1 MQMLVF
7 WAEKLVFLAVP
18 KTGTT
23 ALQGALAP
31 RASIVLRDPPQ
42 LKHSPVARYKRFLQP
57 MFAQGGGQ
65 PDMETFAMV
74 RNPVDWLSSWY
85 RYRTREELI
94 GQPNSTHGISFDDFV
109 VEYCKGKPAPFAN
122 VGSQAKFLT
131 LGDKSVGVTHLYK
144 YESMPSAITFLAT
157 RLNKPDIALKQRN
170 VSPAMDVTLSA
181 DVEVRLRDK
190 RAFEFA
196 VWAQGRD

>member
-1 MQMLVF
+1 MLVF
-7 WAEKLVFLAVP
+7 WAEKLVMLAVP

-57 MFAQGGGQ
+57 MFSQGGGQ

-74 RNPVDWLSSWY
+74 RDPVDWLCSWY
-85 RYRTREELI
+85 RYRSREDLI
-94 GQPNSTHGISFDDFV
+94 GHPNSTHGINFDDFV

-144 YESMPSAITFLAT
+144 YEAMASALTFLCH
-157 RLNKPDIALKQRN
+157 RLSKDEITLKQKN
-170 VSPAMDVTLSA
+170 VSPSMEVTLSSDIEA
-181 DVEVRLRDK
+181 RLRSK
-190 RAFEFA
+190 RAFEFE
-196 VWAQGRD
+196 VWSQGRD

>member
-1 MQMLVF
+1 MLVF
-7 WAEKLVFLAVP
+7 WAEKLVMLAVP

-74 RNPVDWLSSWY
+74 RDPVDWLSSWY
-85 RYRTREELI
+85 RYRSREALI

-109 VEYCKGKPAPFAN
+109 VEYCKGNPAAFAN

-144 YESMPSAITFLAT
+144 YEAMPSALTFLCG
-157 RLNKPDIALKQRN
+157 RLGKDEITLKQKN
-170 VSPAMDVTLSA
+170 VSLMMDVTLSA
-181 DVEVRLRDK
+181 DVETRLRSK
-190 RAFEFA
+190 RAFEFD

>member
-1 MQMLVF
+1 MLVF
-7 WAEKLVFLAVP
+7 WAEKLVMLAVP

-31 RASIVLRDPPQ
+31 RASIVLRDPPV

-65 PDMETFAMV
+65 ADMETFALV
-74 RNPVDWLSSWY
+74 RDPVDWLSSWY
-85 RYRTREELI
+85 RYRHRDDLV
-94 GQPNSTHGISFDDFV
+94 GHPNSTRDISFDDFV

-122 VGSQAKFLT
+122 VGSQGKFLT

-144 YESMPSAITFLAT
+144 YEAMPSALTFLCQ
-157 RLNKPDIALKQRN
+157 RLSKDEITLKQKN

-181 DVEVRLRDK
+181 NVEARLREK

>member
-1 MQMLVF
+1 MLVF
-7 WAEKLVFLAVP
+7 WAEKLVMLAVP

-31 RASIVLRDPPQ
+31 RASIVLRDPPV

-65 PDMETFAMV
+65 ADMETFALV
-74 RNPVDWLSSWY
+74 RDPVDWLSSWY
-85 RYRTREELI
+85 RYRHRDDLV
-94 GQPNSTHGISFDDFV
+94 GHLNSTRDISFDDFV

-144 YESMPSAITFLAT
+144 YEAMPSAIAFLAT

-170 VSPAMDVTLSA
+170 VSPAMDVTLSP
-181 DVEVRLRDK
+181 DVEARLRDK
-190 RAFEFA
+190 RAFEFS

>member
-1 MQMLVF
+1 MLVF
-7 WAEKLVFLAVP
+7 WAEKLVMLAVP

-85 RYRTREELI
+85 RYRSRDELI
-94 GQPNSTHGISFDDFV
+94 GQPNSTHDISFDDFV
-109 VEYCKGKPAPFAN
+109 IEYCKGKPAPFAN

-131 LGDKSVGVTHLYK
+131 LGNKSVGVTHLYK
-144 YESMPSAITFLAT
+144 YEAMPSALTFLCQ
-157 RLNKPDIALKQRN
+157 RLSKSEIVLNQKN
-170 VSPAMDVTLSA
+170 VSPAMAVSLSA
-181 DVEVRLRDK
+181 DVEARLRSK
-190 RAFEFA
+190 RAVEFD